1 MRTRRILIAGLAILV
16 VVGALVAWRAT
27 GNTTRFAQ
35 AVHLAP
41 GGTQRVTWTD
51 WARLRDLLKEG
62 RVPEGDDVAR
72 FLDEGFEA
80 DLTATS
86 ALLSSMD
93 WLSEVGLSP
102 ATLDWEMLA
111 QSSDG
116 AALVLHAARD
126 LDFDQLEAQLAQ
138 SGYARKD
145 PEADSWLG
153 GGEVASTLGITPE
166 LQNLILLPDDRLVVA
181 SDRAAYAA
189 QVAEVARGERDHLSG
204 LDHLIASAGTPASAV
219 LLAGSYACEHLA
231 MGQADEADQAE
242 GAELIAQA
250 GDVGPLDGYLVAAQ
264 TARRGR
270 ILLGSSSSDRAER
283 EAKARAALAV
293 GPAPGQGGS
302 YADRFDLVEASTQDR
317 VVVLDVRLV
326 PGAYA
331 LSDLTSGPVLFATC

>member
-1 MRTRRILIAGLAILV
+1 
-16 VVGALVAWRAT
+16 
-27 GNTTRFAQ
+27 
-35 AVHLAP
+35 
-41 GGTQRVTWTD
+41 
-51 WARLRDLLKEG
+51 
-62 RVPEGDDVAR
+62 
-72 FLDEGFEA
+72 
-80 DLTATS
+80 
-86 ALLSSMD
+86 
-93 WLSEVGLSP
+93 
-102 ATLDWEMLA
+102 MLA

-270 ILLGSSSSDRAER
+270 ILLGV
-283 EAKARAALAV
+283 LVV
-293 GPAPGQGGS
+293 GSCRTRGQGACCSGGRS
-302 YADRFDLVEASTQDR
+302 GAGPGWLVRRPVRPGRSQHARSRGRARRTSGPGR
-317 VVVLDVRLV
+317 VRLV
-326 PGAYA
+326 RPDVRPCALRDLLVRSATRRSWSTRIAAGTPGAVA
-331 LSDLTSGPVLFATC
+331 GSDHA